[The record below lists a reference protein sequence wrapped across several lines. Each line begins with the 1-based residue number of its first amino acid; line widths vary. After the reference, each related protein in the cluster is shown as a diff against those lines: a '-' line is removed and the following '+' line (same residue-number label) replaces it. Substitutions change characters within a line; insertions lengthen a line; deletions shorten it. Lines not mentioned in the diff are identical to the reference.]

1 MSQNEIKYI
10 EEKFNG
16 IFSSLNTYKVQINS
30 LQQQVKVLEK
40 HVVKELNNAN
50 KIIEK
55 NKNKAKRK
63 PSGFALKTQI
73 SDDLCNFMG
82 LPKGDM
88 CARTDVTKFVI
99 KYIKAHNL
107 QNTQDRRIIEP
118 NKELQ
123 SLLQV
128 PDEEELTYF
137 TIQKYMNRHFKKKLK

>member
-1 MSQNEIKYI
+1 MSLSEIKYI
-10 EEKFNG
+10 EQKFNG
-16 IFSSLNTYKVQINS
+16 IFSSLNTYKVQITS
-30 LQQQVKVLEK
+30 LQQQVKILEK
-40 HVVKELNNAN
+40 HVVKELILAN

-63 PSGFALKTQI
+63 PSGFALKTHI

-82 LPKGDM
+82 LSKGEM

-107 QNTQDRRIIEP
+107 QNAQDKRIIEP
-118 NKELQ
+118 NEELQ

-128 PDEEELTYF
+128 PDDVELTYF
-137 TIQKYMNRHFKKKLK
+137 TIQKHMNAHFKKKLK